1 MTYDREQWQAS
12 QDNGRI
18 PLHELERIEPVFFD
32 VDLGGAAMLHPE
44 AAAAMSA
51 LIAEARSHGIIELRV
66 IYSYRTFAKQ
76 QEKWDN
82 YQAGGNLA
90 ASPGT
95 SNHGWAVAC
104 DMGGLTS
111 RALSFLRNNARRFGY
126 VNDVPSEDWHWVY
139 YEHIWD
145 GETGDGEDDVKFEK
159 FLDAQEK
166 CLKRYK
172 DRIGM
177 GKDGDPGPPPDGMD
191 DPYAVKGWNFMR
203 ASLNNPVP
211 HKS

>member
-1 MTYDREQWQAS
+1 
-12 QDNGRI
+12 
-18 PLHELERIEPVFFD
+18 
-32 VDLGGAAMLHPE
+32 
-44 AAAAMSA
+44 
-51 LIAEARSHGIIELRV
+51 
-66 IYSYRTFAKQ
+66 
-76 QEKWDN
+76 
-82 YQAGGNLA
+82 
-90 ASPGT
+90 
-95 SNHGWAVAC
+95 
-104 DMGGLTS
+104 MGGLTS

-145 GETGDGEDDVKFEK
+145 GETGEDEDDVKFEK

-172 DRIGM
+172 DRISM

-211 HKS
+211 HKGDLAGSAIAPSSAWLGHRGFASLFGGGTIMNNRKLRKVGEDVETVKRNGHGEGGTG